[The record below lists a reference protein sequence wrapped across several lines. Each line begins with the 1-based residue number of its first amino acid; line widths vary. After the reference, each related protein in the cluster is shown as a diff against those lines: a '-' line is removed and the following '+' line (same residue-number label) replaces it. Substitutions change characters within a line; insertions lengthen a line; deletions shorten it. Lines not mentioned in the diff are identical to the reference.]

1 MKILQLCHKTPLPA
15 IDGGC
20 IAINNIT
27 QCLLDSGLDVKVLA
41 VATPKHPFVVSAYS
55 RDYLIK
61 TRFESVYIDTT
72 PHKWE
77 AMKTLFT
84 GRSYQISRFYHKNM
98 ASKLT
103 ETLKK
108 EAFDIVHIE
117 SIYMAP
123 YIPLIRKYSNA
134 KILMRLHNIEH
145 QIWERLSENERN
157 PIMKL
162 AYRVNAHQLKRVER
176 KILHEVDGYMPI
188 SEPDHQYFHATA
200 PNVPGMVIPFGINVD
215 NYDMEDD
222 DYIATDQPT
231 LFHLGSMNWS
241 PNVEGIEWFLDE
253 VWPEIVAAHPNLTF
267 TLAGHDIPDSIR
279 NRNDKNVI
287 VLGSIPNANEF
298 MMDYD
303 IMVVPLLSG
312 SGIRI
317 KIVEAM
323 ALGRVVI
330 TTSIG
335 AEGLDVQD
343 GKHLFIANTP
353 EEFVAVVNKCV
364 AMPDLCSIIS
374 ENAQHYIS
382 VHHNNAVIAQQITEF
397 YHQVSGKE

>member
-27 QCLLDSGLDVKVLA
+27 QCLLDSGMDVKVVA
-41 VATPKHPFVVSAYS
+41 VATPKHPFMVSAFS
-55 RDYLIK
+55 KSYLEK

-72 PHKWE
+72 PHKIE
-77 AMKTLFT
+77 ALKTLFT
-84 GRSYQISRFYHKNM
+84 GNSYQISRFYHKNM
-98 ASKLT
+98 VNKLT
-103 ETLKK
+103 QILKSET
-108 EAFDIVHIE
+108 FDIIHIE

-123 YIPLIRKYSNA
+123 YIPLIRKYSKA

-145 QIWERLSENERN
+145 QIWERLSENEHN
-157 PIMKL
+157 PVMKL
-162 AYRVNAHQLKRVER
+162 AYKVNAHQLRRVER
-176 KILHEVDGYMPI
+176 KILQEVDGYMSI
-188 SEPDHQYFHATA
+188 SEPDYQYFHDTM
-200 PNVPGMVIPFGINVD
+200 PNVPGVVIPFGINVD

-222 DYIATDQPT
+222 DYIATDHPS

-253 VWPEIVAAHPNLTF
+253 VWSDILTAHPDLTF

-279 NRNDKNVI
+279 NRQDKNVT
-287 VLGSIPNANEF
+287 VVGAVPDANEF
-298 MMDYD
+298 MMDHD

-364 AMPDLCSIIS
+364 SMPDICSIIS

-382 VHHNNAVIAQQITEF
+382 VNHNNAVIAQKIIDF
-397 YHQVSGKE
+397 YQKIIG

>member
-1 MKILQLCHKTPLPA
+1 MKILQLCHKSPLPT

-20 IAINNIT
+20 IAIHNIT
-27 QCLLDSGLDVKVLA
+27 KCLLESGMDVKVVA
-41 VATPKHPFVVSAYS
+41 VATPKHPYVVSAFS
-55 RDYLIK
+55 KSYLTK
-61 TRFESVYIDTT
+61 TRFESVFIDTT
-72 PHKWE
+72 PHKIE
-77 AMKTLFT
+77 ALKTLFT
-84 GRSYQISRFYHKNM
+84 GKSYQIERFYHKNM

-103 ETLKK
+103 EILKG
-108 EAFDIVHIE
+108 EDFDIIHVE

-123 YIPLIRKYSNA
+123 YIPLLRKYSKA
-134 KILMRLHNIEH
+134 KILLRLHNIEH
-145 QIWERLSENERN
+145 QIWERLSENEHN

-176 KILHEVDGYMPI
+176 RILHEVDGYMSI
-188 SEPDHQYFHATA
+188 SEPDYQYFHETA
-200 PNVPGMVIPFGINVD
+200 PDVPGIVIPFGLDVD
-215 NYDMEDD
+215 NYDLEDD

-241 PNVEGIEWFLDE
+241 PNVEGILWFLEE
-253 VWPEIVAAHPNLTF
+253 VWPEILLAHPDLTF

-279 NRNDKNVI
+279 NRHDTTVT
-287 VLGSIPNANEF
+287 VMGAVPNANEF

-353 EEFVAVVNKCV
+353 EEFVSVINKCV

-382 VHHNNAVIAQQITEF
+382 VHHNNVVISNQLEDF
-397 YHQVSGKE
+397 YQNILNLR

>member
-27 QCLLDSGLDVKVLA
+27 QCLLDSGMDVKVVA
-41 VATPKHPFVVSAYS
+41 VATPKHPFMVSAFS
-55 RDYLIK
+55 KSYLEK

-72 PHKWE
+72 PHKIE
-77 AMKTLFT
+77 ALKTLFT
-84 GRSYQISRFYHKNM
+84 GNSYQISRFYHKNM
-98 ASKLT
+98 VNKLT
-103 ETLKK
+103 QILKSET
-108 EAFDIVHIE
+108 FDIIHIE

-123 YIPLIRKYSNA
+123 YIPLIRKYSKA

-145 QIWERLSENERN
+145 QIWERLSENEHN
-157 PIMKL
+157 PVMKL
-162 AYRVNAHQLKRVER
+162 AYKVNAHQLRRVER
-176 KILHEVDGYMPI
+176 KILQEVDGYMSI
-188 SEPDHQYFHATA
+188 SEPDYQYFHDTM
-200 PNVPGMVIPFGINVD
+200 PNVPGVVIPFGINVD

-222 DYIATDQPT
+222 DYIATDHPS

-253 VWPEIVAAHPNLTF
+253 VWPDILTAHSDLTF

-279 NRNDKNVI
+279 NRQDKNVT
-287 VLGSIPNANEF
+287 VVGAVPDANEF
-298 MMDYD
+298 MMDHD

-364 AMPDLCSIIS
+364 SMPDICSIIS

-382 VHHNNAVIAQQITEF
+382 VNHNNAVIAQKIIDF
-397 YHQVSGKE
+397 YQKIIG

>member
-1 MKILQLCHKTPLPA
+1 MKILQICHKTPLPA

-20 IAINNIT
+20 IAIHNIT
-27 QCLLDSGLDVKVLA
+27 QCLLDSEGVEVKVVA
-41 VATPKHPFVVSAYS
+41 VATPKHPYVVSAFS
-55 RDYLIK
+55 KSYLER
-61 TRFESVYIDTT
+61 TRFESVFIDTT
-72 PHKWE
+72 PHKLE
-77 AMKTLFT
+77 ALKTLFT
-84 GRSYQISRFYHKNM
+84 GKSYQISRFYHKNM
-98 ASKLT
+98 VAKLT
-103 ETLKK
+103 QILKNET
-108 EAFDIVHIE
+108 FDIIHIE

-123 YIPLIRKYSNA
+123 YIPLLRKYSKA
-134 KILMRLHNIEH
+134 KILLRLHNIEH

-162 AYRVNAHQLKRVER
+162 AYRVNAHQLRRVER
-176 KILHEVDGYMPI
+176 KILHEVDGYMSI
-188 SEPDHQYFHATA
+188 SAPDYQYFHETT
-200 PNVPGMVIPFGINVD
+200 PTVPGDVIPFGINVD
-215 NYDMEDD
+215 DYDMEDD
-222 DYIATDQPT
+222 DYIATDHPS

-241 PNVEGIEWFLDE
+241 PNVEGILWFLDE
-253 VWPEIVAAHPNLTF
+253 VWPEMLAVHPSLTF

-279 NRNDKNVI
+279 NRHDQNVT
-287 VLGSIPNANEF
+287 VLGAVPNANEF
-298 MMDYD
+298 MTDHD
-303 IMVVPLLSG
+303 IMIVPLLSG

-382 VHHNNAVIAQQITEF
+382 VHHNNAVIARKIIDF
-397 YHQVSGKE
+397 YQKIIG

>member
-20 IAINNIT
+20 IAIHNIT
-27 QCLLDSGLDVKVLA
+27 QCLLDSGMEVKVVA
-41 VATPKHPFVVSAYS
+41 VATPKHPYVVSAYS
-55 RDYLIK
+55 KSYLNN
-61 TRFESVYIDTT
+61 TRFESVFIDTT
-72 PHKWE
+72 PHKVE
-77 AMKTLFT
+77 ALKTLFT
-84 GRSYQISRFYHKNM
+84 GKSYQIGRFYHKNM
-98 ASKLT
+98 AAKLT
-103 ETLKK
+103 EILKR
-108 EAFDIVHIE
+108 EDFDIIHIE

-123 YIPLIRKYSNA
+123 YIPLLRKYSKA
-134 KILMRLHNIEH
+134 KILLRLHNIEH

-157 PIMKL
+157 PFLKL
-162 AYRVNAHQLKRVER
+162 AYRINAHQLKRVER
-176 KILHEVDGYMPI
+176 RILHEVDGYMSI
-188 SEPDHQYFHATA
+188 SEPDYQYFHETA
-200 PNVPGMVIPFGINVD
+200 PSVPGVVIPFGINVD

-222 DYIATDQPT
+222 DYIATDHPL

-241 PNVEGIEWFLDE
+241 PNVEGILWFLEE
-253 VWPEIVAAHPNLTF
+253 VWPEILSSHPDLTF

-279 NRNDKNVI
+279 NRHDPNVT
-287 VLGSIPNANEF
+287 VLGAVPNANEF

-353 EEFVAVVNKCV
+353 EEFVAVINKCV

-382 VHHNNAVIAQQITEF
+382 VHHNNTVISQQLKDF
-397 YHQVSGKE
+397 YQKIMNLR

>member
-20 IAINNIT
+20 IAIHNIT
-27 QCLLDSGLDVKVLA
+27 QCLLDSGMDVKVVA
-41 VATPKHPFVVSAYS
+41 VATPKHPYVVSAFS
-55 RDYLIK
+55 KSYLTQ

-72 PHKWE
+72 PHKIE
-77 AMKTLFT
+77 ALKTLFT
-84 GRSYQISRFYHKNM
+84 GKSYHISRFYNKNM
-98 ASKLT
+98 VTKLT
-103 ETLKK
+103 QILKSET
-108 EAFDIVHIE
+108 FDIIHIE
-117 SIYMAP
+117 SIYMAS
-123 YIPLIRKYSNA
+123 YIPLIRKYSQA
-134 KILMRLHNIEH
+134 KILLRLHNIEH

-162 AYRVNAHQLKRVER
+162 AYRVNASQLRRVER
-176 KILHEVDGYMPI
+176 KILYEVDGYMSI
-188 SEPDHQYFHATA
+188 SEPDFRYFHETA
-200 PNVPGMVIPFGINVD
+200 PDVPGIVIPFGINVD
-215 NYDMEDD
+215 HYDRDD
-222 DYIATDQPT
+222 DDFIAKDHPS

-241 PNVEGIEWFLDE
+241 PNVEGILWFLDE
-253 VWPEIVAAHPNLTF
+253 VWPEILVAHPDLTF
-267 TLAGHDIPDSIR
+267 TLAGHDIPASIR
-279 NRNDKNVI
+279 DRHDPNVT
-287 VLGSIPNANEF
+287 VVGAVPDANEF
-298 MMDYD
+298 MTDHD

-353 EEFVAVVNKCV
+353 EEFVSVVNKCV
-364 AMPDLCSIIS
+364 MMPDLCSIIS

-382 VHHNNAVIAQQITEF
+382 VNHNNAVIAQKISDF
-397 YHQVSGKE
+397 YQKIIG

>member
-27 QCLLDSGLDVKVLA
+27 QCLLDSGMDVKVVA
-41 VATPKHPFVVSAYS
+41 VATPKHPYMVSAFS
-55 RDYLIK
+55 KTYLEK
-61 TRFESVYIDTT
+61 TRFESIYIDTT
-72 PHKWE
+72 PHKIE
-77 AMKTLFT
+77 ALKTLFT
-84 GRSYQISRFYHKNM
+84 GKSYQISRFYHKNM
-98 ASKLT
+98 VNKLT
-103 ETLKK
+103 QILKCET
-108 EAFDIVHIE
+108 FDIIHIE

-123 YIPLIRKYSNA
+123 YIPLIRKYSKA

-145 QIWERLSENERN
+145 QIWERLSENEHN
-157 PIMKL
+157 PVMKL
-162 AYRVNAHQLKRVER
+162 AYKVNAHQLRRVER
-176 KILHEVDGYMPI
+176 KILQEVDGYMSI
-188 SEPDHQYFHATA
+188 SEPDYQYFNNTM
-200 PNVPGMVIPFGINVD
+200 PNVPGIVIPFGINVD

-222 DYIATDQPT
+222 DYIATDHPS

-253 VWPEIVAAHPNLTF
+253 VWPEILVAHPDLTF
-267 TLAGHDIPDSIR
+267 TLAGHDIPENIR
-279 NRNDKNVI
+279 NRQDKNVT
-287 VLGSIPNANEF
+287 VVGAVPDANEF
-298 MMDYD
+298 MMDHD

-353 EEFVAVVNKCV
+353 EEFVSVVNKCV
-364 AMPDLCSIIS
+364 SMPDICSIIS

-382 VHHNNAVIAQQITEF
+382 VNHNNAVIAQRIIDF
-397 YHQVSGKE
+397 YQKIIG

>member
-1 MKILQLCHKTPLPA
+1 MKILQLCHKTPLPT

-20 IAINNIT
+20 IAIHNIT
-27 QCLLDSGLDVKVLA
+27 QCLLDSGMEVKVVA
-41 VATPKHPFVVSAYS
+41 VATPKHPFVISAFS
-55 RDYLIK
+55 QSYLTK
-61 TRFESVYIDTT
+61 TRFESVFIDTT
-72 PHKWE
+72 PHKIE
-77 AMKTLFT
+77 AIKTLFT
-84 GRSYQISRFYHKNM
+84 GKSYQISRFYHKNM
-98 ASKLT
+98 ANKLI
-103 ETLKK
+103 EILKR
-108 EAFDIVHIE
+108 EDFDIIHIE

-123 YIPLIRKYSNA
+123 YIPLLRKHSKA

-162 AYRVNAHQLKRVER
+162 AYRVNARQLLHVER
-176 KILHEVDGYMPI
+176 KILHEIDGYMSI
-188 SEPDHQYFHATA
+188 SEPDYRFFHETV
-200 PNVPGMVIPFGINVD
+200 PQVPGIVIPFGINVD
-215 NYDMEDD
+215 NYEMEDD
-222 DYIATDQPT
+222 DFIATDHPT

-253 VWPEIVAAHPNLTF
+253 VWPGIHAAHPELTF
-267 TLAGHDIPDSIR
+267 TLAGHDIPEKLKQREDP
-279 NRNDKNVI
+279 NVE
-287 VLGSIPNANEF
+287 VVGAVPDANEF

-335 AEGLDVQD
+335 AEGLDVQN

-353 EEFVAVVNKCV
+353 EEFVAVINKCV
-364 AMPDLCSIIS
+364 SMPDLCTIIS

-382 VHHNNAVIAQQITEF
+382 VHHNNTVIAQKITDF
-397 YHQVSGKE
+397 YQKVLAK

>member
-27 QCLLDSGLDVKVLA
+27 QCLLDSGVDVKVVA
-41 VATPKHPFVVSAYS
+41 VATPKHPYMVSAFS
-55 RDYLIK
+55 KTYLEK
-61 TRFESVYIDTT
+61 TRFESIYIDTT
-72 PHKWE
+72 PHKIE
-77 AMKTLFT
+77 ALKTLFT
-84 GRSYQISRFYHKNM
+84 GKSYQISRFYHKNM
-98 ASKLT
+98 VNKLT
-103 ETLKK
+103 QILKCET
-108 EAFDIVHIE
+108 FDIIHIE

-123 YIPLIRKYSNA
+123 YIPLIRKYSKA

-145 QIWERLSENERN
+145 QIWERLSENEHN
-157 PIMKL
+157 PVMKL
-162 AYRVNAHQLKRVER
+162 AYKVNAHQLRRVER
-176 KILHEVDGYMPI
+176 KILQEVDGYMSI
-188 SEPDHQYFHATA
+188 SEPDYQYFNNTM
-200 PNVPGMVIPFGINVD
+200 PNVPGIVIPFGINVD

-222 DYIATDQPT
+222 DYIATDHPS

-253 VWPEIVAAHPNLTF
+253 VWPEILVAHPDLTF
-267 TLAGHDIPDSIR
+267 TLAGHDIPENIR
-279 NRNDKNVI
+279 NRQDKNVT
-287 VLGSIPNANEF
+287 VVGAVPDANEF
-298 MMDYD
+298 MMDHD

-353 EEFVAVVNKCV
+353 EEFVSVVNKCV
-364 AMPDLCSIIS
+364 SMPDICSIIS

-382 VHHNNAVIAQQITEF
+382 VNHNNAVIAQRIIDF
-397 YHQVSGKE
+397 YQKIIG

>member
-20 IAINNIT
+20 IAIHNIT
-27 QCLLDSGLDVKVLA
+27 QCLLNSGADVKVLA
-41 VATPKHPFVVSAYS
+41 VATPKHPYVVSAYS
-55 RDYLIK
+55 KSYLEK

-72 PHKWE
+72 PHKIE
-77 AMKTLFT
+77 ALKTLFT
-84 GRSYQISRFYHKNM
+84 GNSYQISRFYSKNM
-98 ASKLT
+98 ATKLS

-108 EAFDIVHIE
+108 EDFDIVHIE

-123 YIPLIRKYSNA
+123 YIPLIRKLSKA

-176 KILHEVDGYMPI
+176 KILHGVDGYMSI
-188 SEPDHQYFHATA
+188 SEPDYNYFHEAF
-200 PNVPGMVIPFGINVD
+200 PNVPGTVIPFGINLD
-215 NYDMEDD
+215 NYELEED
-222 DYIATDQPT
+222 DYIATDHPE
-231 LFHLGSMNWS
+231 LFHIGSMNWS
-241 PNVEGIEWFLDE
+241 PNVEGILWFLEE
-253 VWPEIVAAHPNLTF
+253 VWPDILAAHPDLTF
-267 TLAGHDIPDSIR
+267 TLAGHDIPESIR
-279 NRNDKNVI
+279 SRHDRNVNV
-287 VLGSIPNANEF
+287 VGSVPNANEF
-298 MMDYD
+298 MAEHD
-303 IMVVPLLSG
+303 IMIVPLLSG

-323 ALGRVVI
+323 ALGKVVI

-343 GKHLFIANTP
+343 GKHLFIADTP
-353 EEFVAVVNKCV
+353 EEFVAVINKCV
-364 AMPDLCSIIS
+364 AMPDICSIIS

-382 VHHNNAVIAQQITEF
+382 VHHNNAVIAQQIMDF
-397 YHQVSGKE
+397 YQKVTNKQ

>member
-27 QCLLDSGLDVKVLA
+27 QCLLDSGMDVKVVA
-41 VATPKHPFVVSAYS
+41 VATPKHPFMVSAFS
-55 RDYLIK
+55 KSYLEK

-72 PHKWE
+72 PHKIE
-77 AMKTLFT
+77 ALKTLFT
-84 GRSYQISRFYHKNM
+84 GNSYQISRFYHKIMVN
-98 ASKLT
+98 KLT
-103 ETLKK
+103 QILKSET
-108 EAFDIVHIE
+108 FDIIHIE

-123 YIPLIRKYSNA
+123 YIPLIRKYSKA

-145 QIWERLSENERN
+145 QIWERLSENEHN
-157 PIMKL
+157 PVMKL
-162 AYRVNAHQLKRVER
+162 AYKVNAHQLRRVER
-176 KILHEVDGYMPI
+176 KILQEVDGYMSI
-188 SEPDHQYFHATA
+188 SEPDYQYFHDTM
-200 PNVPGMVIPFGINVD
+200 PNVPGVVIPFGINVD

-222 DYIATDQPT
+222 DYIATDHPS

-253 VWPEIVAAHPNLTF
+253 VWPDILTAHPDLTF

-279 NRNDKNVI
+279 NRQDKNVT
-287 VLGSIPNANEF
+287 VVGAVPDANEF
-298 MMDYD
+298 MMDHD

-364 AMPDLCSIIS
+364 SMPDICSIIS

-382 VHHNNAVIAQQITEF
+382 VNHNNAVIAQKIIDF
-397 YHQVSGKE
+397 YQKIIG

>member
-1 MKILQLCHKTPLPA
+1 MKILQLCHKTPLPS

-27 QCLLDSGLDVKVLA
+27 QCLLDSGVDVKVVA
-41 VATPKHPFVVSAYS
+41 VATPKHPFMVSAFS
-55 RDYLIK
+55 KTYLEK

-72 PHKWE
+72 PHKIE
-77 AMKTLFT
+77 ALKTLFT
-84 GRSYQISRFYHKNM
+84 GKSYQISRFYHKNM
-98 ASKLT
+98 VNKLVQILKS
-103 ETLKK
+103 ET
-108 EAFDIVHIE
+108 FDIVHIE

-123 YIPLIRKYSNA
+123 YISLIRKYSKA

-145 QIWERLSENERN
+145 QIWVRLSENERN
-157 PIMKL
+157 PVMKL
-162 AYRVNAHQLKRVER
+162 AYRVNAHQLRRVER
-176 KILHEVDGYMPI
+176 KILQEVDGYMPI
-188 SEPDHQYFHATA
+188 SEPDYQYFHNTM
-200 PNVPGMVIPFGINVD
+200 PNVPGVVVPFGINVD

-222 DYIATDQPT
+222 DYIATDHPS

-253 VWPEIVAAHPNLTF
+253 VWPEILVAHPELTF
-267 TLAGHDIPDSIR
+267 TLAGHEIPERIR
-279 NRNDKNVI
+279 NRKDKNVI
-287 VLGSIPNANEF
+287 VVGAVPDANEF
-298 MMDYD
+298 MMDHD

-353 EEFVAVVNKCV
+353 EEFVSVVNKCV
-364 AMPDLCSIIS
+364 QMPDLCSIIS

-382 VHHNNAVIAQQITEF
+382 VNHNNAVIAQRIIDF
-397 YHQVSGKE
+397 YQKVIG

>member
-20 IAINNIT
+20 IAIHNIT
-27 QCLLDSGLDVKVLA
+27 QCLLDSGMEVKVLA
-41 VATPKHPFVVSAYS
+41 VATPKHPFVVTAYS
-55 RDYLIK
+55 KDYLKK

-72 PHKWE
+72 PHKIE
-77 AMKTLFT
+77 ALRTLFT
-84 GRSYQISRFYHKNM
+84 GNSYQISRFYHKNM
-98 ASKLT
+98 VAKLT
-103 ETLKK
+103 EVLKN
-108 EAFDIVHIE
+108 EDFDIIHVE

-123 YIPLIRKYSNA
+123 YIPLLRRLSRA
-134 KILMRLHNIEH
+134 KILLRLHNIEH
-145 QIWERLSENERN
+145 LIWERLSENEHN
-157 PIMKL
+157 PFEKL

-176 KILHEVDGYMPI
+176 KILREVDGYMSI
-188 SEPDHQYFHATA
+188 SEPDYQYFHNTA
-200 PNVPGMVIPFGINVD
+200 PNVPGVVIPFGINVD
-215 NYDMEDD
+215 DYDMEDD
-222 DYIATDQPT
+222 DYIATDRPE

-253 VWPEIVAAHPNLTF
+253 VWPEILAAHPDLTF
-267 TLAGHDIPDSIR
+267 TLAGHDIPERIR
-279 NRNDKNVI
+279 NRHDPNVI
-287 VLGSIPNANEF
+287 VVGSVPNANEF

-323 ALGRVVI
+323 ALGRIVI
-330 TTSIG
+330 TTTIG

-353 EEFVAVVNKCV
+353 EEFVAIVNKCV
-364 AMPDLCSIIS
+364 AMPDLCTIIS

-382 VHHNNAVIAQQITEF
+382 MHHNNTVIAQQIKDF
-397 YHQVSGKE
+397 YEQVSGK

>member
-15 IDGGC
+15 IDGGY

-27 QCLLDSGLDVKVLA
+27 QCLLDSGMDVKVVA
-41 VATPKHPFVVSAYS
+41 VATPKHPFMVSAFS
-55 RDYLIK
+55 KSYLEK

-72 PHKWE
+72 PHKIE
-77 AMKTLFT
+77 ALKTLFT
-84 GRSYQISRFYHKNM
+84 GNSYQISRFYHKNM
-98 ASKLT
+98 VNKLT
-103 ETLKK
+103 QILKSET
-108 EAFDIVHIE
+108 FDIIHIE

-123 YIPLIRKYSNA
+123 YIPLIRKYSKA

-145 QIWERLSENERN
+145 QIWERLSENEHN
-157 PIMKL
+157 PVMKL
-162 AYRVNAHQLKRVER
+162 AYKVNAHQLRRVER
-176 KILHEVDGYMPI
+176 KILQEVDGYMSI
-188 SEPDHQYFHATA
+188 SEPDYQYFHDTM
-200 PNVPGMVIPFGINVD
+200 PNVPGVVIPFGINVD

-222 DYIATDQPT
+222 DYIATDHPS

-253 VWPEIVAAHPNLTF
+253 VWPDILTAHPDLTF

-279 NRNDKNVI
+279 NRQDKNVT
-287 VLGSIPNANEF
+287 VVGAVPDANEF
-298 MMDYD
+298 MMDHD

-364 AMPDLCSIIS
+364 SMPDICSIIS

-382 VHHNNAVIAQQITEF
+382 VNHNNAVIAQKIIDF
-397 YHQVSGKE
+397 YQKIIG

>member
-1 MKILQLCHKTPLPA
+1 MKILQLCHKPPLPT

-20 IAINNIT
+20 IAIHNIT
-27 QCLLDSGLDVKVLA
+27 QCLLDSGMDVKVLA
-41 VATPKHPFVVSAYS
+41 VSTPKHPFVISAYS
-55 RDYLIK
+55 QSYLTK
-61 TRFESVYIDTT
+61 TRFETVFIDTT
-72 PHKWE
+72 PHKIE
-77 AMKTLFT
+77 ALKTLFT
-84 GRSYQISRFYHKNM
+84 GKSYQINRFYSKNM
-98 ASKLT
+98 ANKLL
-103 ETLKK
+103 EILKK
-108 EAFDIVHIE
+108 EDFDIIHIE

-123 YIPLIRKYSNA
+123 YIPLIRKHSKA

-145 QIWERLSENERN
+145 QIWERLSENVHN

-162 AYRVNAHQLKRVER
+162 AYRVNANQLQRVEK
-176 KILHEVDGYMPI
+176 KILHELDGYMPI
-188 SEPDHQYFHATA
+188 SEPDYQYFHETA
-200 PNVPGMVIPFGINVD
+200 PDVPGIVIPFGINVD
-215 NYDMEDD
+215 NYEMEDD
-222 DYIATDQPT
+222 DFIATDEPA

-253 VWPEIVAAHPNLTF
+253 VWPEIHAAHPKLTF
-267 TLAGHDIPDSIR
+267 TLAGHDIPER
-279 NRNDKNVI
+279 LKQRNDPNVE
-287 VLGSIPNANEF
+287 VVGAVPNANEF

-330 TTSIG
+330 TTTIG

-353 EEFVAVVNKCV
+353 EEFVAVINKCV

-382 VHHNNAVIAQQITEF
+382 VNHNNTVIAQRITDF
-397 YHQVSGKE
+397 YQQVSAK

>member
-27 QCLLDSGLDVKVLA
+27 QCLLDSGMDVKVVA
-41 VATPKHPFVVSAYS
+41 VATPKHPFMVSAFS
-55 RDYLIK
+55 KSYLAK

-72 PHKWE
+72 PHKIE
-77 AMKTLFT
+77 ALKTLFT
-84 GRSYQISRFYHKNM
+84 GKSYQISRFYHKNM
-98 ASKLT
+98 VNKLT
-103 ETLKK
+103 QILKSET
-108 EAFDIVHIE
+108 FDIIHIE

-123 YIPLIRKYSNA
+123 YIPLIRKYSKA

-145 QIWERLSENERN
+145 QIWVRLSENEHN
-157 PIMKL
+157 PVMKL
-162 AYRVNAHQLKRVER
+162 AYRVNAHQLRRVER
-176 KILHEVDGYMPI
+176 KILQEVDGYMSI
-188 SEPDHQYFHATA
+188 SEPDYQYFNNTM
-200 PNVPGMVIPFGINVD
+200 PNVPGIVIPFGINVD

-222 DYIATDQPT
+222 DYIATDHPS

-253 VWPEIVAAHPNLTF
+253 VWPDILTAHPDLTF

-279 NRNDKNVI
+279 NRQDKNVT
-287 VLGSIPNANEF
+287 VVGAVPDANEF
-298 MMDYD
+298 MMDHD

-364 AMPDLCSIIS
+364 SMPDICSIIS

-382 VHHNNAVIAQQITEF
+382 VNHNNAVIAQKIIDF
-397 YHQVSGKE
+397 YQKIIG

>member
-27 QCLLDSGLDVKVLA
+27 QCLLDSGMDVKVVA
-41 VATPKHPFVVSAYS
+41 VATPKHPFMVSAFS
-55 RDYLIK
+55 KSYLAK

-72 PHKWE
+72 PHKIE
-77 AMKTLFT
+77 ALKTLFT
-84 GRSYQISRFYHKNM
+84 GKSYQISRFYHKNM
-98 ASKLT
+98 VNKLT
-103 ETLKK
+103 QILKSET
-108 EAFDIVHIE
+108 FDIIHIE

-123 YIPLIRKYSNA
+123 YIPLIRKYSKA

-145 QIWERLSENERN
+145 QIWVRLSENEHN
-157 PIMKL
+157 PVMKL
-162 AYRVNAHQLKRVER
+162 AYRVNAHQLRRVER
-176 KILHEVDGYMPI
+176 KILQEVDGYMSI
-188 SEPDHQYFHATA
+188 SEPDYQYFNNTM
-200 PNVPGMVIPFGINVD
+200 PNVPGIVIPFGINVD

-222 DYIATDQPT
+222 DYIATDHPS

-253 VWPEIVAAHPNLTF
+253 VWPEILTAHPDLTF
-267 TLAGHDIPDSIR
+267 TLAGHDIPESIR
-279 NRNDKNVI
+279 NRQDKNVM
-287 VLGSIPNANEF
+287 VVGAVPDANEF
-298 MMDYD
+298 MMDHD

-364 AMPDLCSIIS
+364 SMPDICSIIS

-382 VHHNNAVIAQQITEF
+382 VNHNNAVIAQKIIDF
-397 YHQVSGKE
+397 YQKIIG

>member
-27 QCLLDSGLDVKVLA
+27 QCLLDSGVDVKVVA
-41 VATPKHPFVVSAYS
+41 VATPKHPYMVSAFS
-55 RDYLIK
+55 KTYLEK

-72 PHKWE
+72 PHKIE
-77 AMKTLFT
+77 ALKTLFT
-84 GRSYQISRFYHKNM
+84 GKSYQISRFYHKNM
-98 ASKLT
+98 VNKLT
-103 ETLKK
+103 QILKCET
-108 EAFDIVHIE
+108 FDIIHIE

-123 YIPLIRKYSNA
+123 YIPLIRKYSKA

-145 QIWERLSENERN
+145 QIWERLSENEHN
-157 PIMKL
+157 PVMKL
-162 AYRVNAHQLKRVER
+162 AYKVNAHQLRRVER
-176 KILHEVDGYMPI
+176 KILQEVDGYMSI
-188 SEPDHQYFHATA
+188 SEPDYQYFNNTM
-200 PNVPGMVIPFGINVD
+200 PNVPGIVIPFGINVD

-222 DYIATDQPT
+222 DYIATDHPS

-253 VWPEIVAAHPNLTF
+253 VWPEILVAHPDLTF
-267 TLAGHDIPDSIR
+267 TLAGHDIPENIR
-279 NRNDKNVI
+279 NRQDKNVT
-287 VLGSIPNANEF
+287 VVGAVPDANEF
-298 MMDYD
+298 MMDHD

-353 EEFVAVVNKCV
+353 EEFVSVVNKCV
-364 AMPDLCSIIS
+364 SMPDICSIIS

-382 VHHNNAVIAQQITEF
+382 VNHNNAVIAQRIIDF
-397 YHQVSGKE
+397 YQKIIG

>member
-27 QCLLDSGLDVKVLA
+27 QCLLDSGMDVKVVA
-41 VATPKHPFVVSAYS
+41 VATPKHPFMVSAFS
-55 RDYLIK
+55 KSYLEK

-72 PHKWE
+72 PHKIE
-77 AMKTLFT
+77 ALKTLFT
-84 GRSYQISRFYHKNM
+84 GNSYQISRFYHKNM
-98 ASKLT
+98 VNKLT
-103 ETLKK
+103 QILKSET
-108 EAFDIVHIE
+108 FDIIHIE

-123 YIPLIRKYSNA
+123 YIPLIRKYSKA

-145 QIWERLSENERN
+145 QIWERLSENEHN
-157 PIMKL
+157 PVMKL
-162 AYRVNAHQLKRVER
+162 AYKVNAHQLRRVER
-176 KILHEVDGYMPI
+176 KILLEVDGYMSI
-188 SEPDHQYFHATA
+188 SEPDYQYFHDTM
-200 PNVPGMVIPFGINVD
+200 PNLPGVVIPFGINVD

-222 DYIATDQPT
+222 DYIATDHPS

-253 VWPEIVAAHPNLTF
+253 VWPDILTAHPDLTF

-279 NRNDKNVI
+279 NRQDKNVT
-287 VLGSIPNANEF
+287 VVGAVPDANEF
-298 MMDYD
+298 MMDHD

-364 AMPDLCSIIS
+364 SMPDICSIIS

-382 VHHNNAVIAQQITEF
+382 VNHNNAVIAQKIIDF
-397 YHQVSGKE
+397 YQKIIG

>member
-27 QCLLDSGLDVKVLA
+27 QCLLDSGMDVKVVA
-41 VATPKHPFVVSAYS
+41 VATPKHPFMVSAFS
-55 RDYLIK
+55 KSYLAK

-72 PHKWE
+72 PHKIE
-77 AMKTLFT
+77 ALKTLFT
-84 GRSYQISRFYHKNM
+84 GKSYQISRFYHKNM
-98 ASKLT
+98 VNKLT
-103 ETLKK
+103 QILKSET
-108 EAFDIVHIE
+108 FDIIHIE

-123 YIPLIRKYSNA
+123 YIPLIRKYSKA

-145 QIWERLSENERN
+145 QIWVRLSENEHN
-157 PIMKL
+157 PVMKL
-162 AYRVNAHQLKRVER
+162 AYRVNAHQLRRVER
-176 KILHEVDGYMPI
+176 KILQEVDGYMSI
-188 SEPDHQYFHATA
+188 SEPDYQYFNNTM
-200 PNVPGMVIPFGINVD
+200 PNVPGIVIPFGINVD

-222 DYIATDQPT
+222 DYIATDHPS

-253 VWPEIVAAHPNLTF
+253 VWPEILVAHPDLTF
-267 TLAGHDIPDSIR
+267 TLAGHDIPENIR
-279 NRNDKNVI
+279 NRQDKNVT
-287 VLGSIPNANEF
+287 VVGAVPDANEF
-298 MMDYD
+298 MMDHD

-353 EEFVAVVNKCV
+353 EEFVSVVNKCV
-364 AMPDLCSIIS
+364 SMPDICSIIS

-382 VHHNNAVIAQQITEF
+382 VNHNNAVIAQRIIDF
-397 YHQVSGKE
+397 YQKIIG

>member
-1 MKILQLCHKTPLPA
+1 LPA

-20 IAINNIT
+20 IAIHNIT
-27 QCLLDSGLDVKVLA
+27 QCLLDSGMEVKVLA
-41 VATPKHPFVVSAYS
+41 VATPKHPFVVTAYS
-55 RDYLIK
+55 KDYLKK

-72 PHKWE
+72 PHKIE
-77 AMKTLFT
+77 ALKTLFT
-84 GRSYQISRFYHKNM
+84 GNSYQISRFYHKNM
-98 ASKLT
+98 VAKLT
-103 ETLKK
+103 EVLKN
-108 EAFDIVHIE
+108 EDFDIIHVE

-123 YIPLIRKYSNA
+123 YIPLLRKLSKA
-134 KILMRLHNIEH
+134 KILLRLHNIEH
-145 QIWERLSENERN
+145 LIWERLSDNEHN
-157 PIMKL
+157 PFKKL

-176 KILHEVDGYMPI
+176 KILREVDGYMSI
-188 SEPDHQYFHATA
+188 SEPDYQYFHNTA
-200 PNVPGMVIPFGINVD
+200 PNLPGVVIPFGINVD
-215 NYDMEDD
+215 DYDMEDD
-222 DYIATDQPT
+222 DYIATDRPE

-253 VWPEIVAAHPNLTF
+253 VWPEILVAHPDLTF
-267 TLAGHDIPDSIR
+267 TLAGHDIPERIR
-279 NRNDKNVI
+279 NRHDPNVI
-287 VLGSIPNANEF
+287 VVGSVPNANEF

-330 TTSIG
+330 TTTIG

-353 EEFVAVVNKCV
+353 EEFVAIVNKCV
-364 AMPDLCSIIS
+364 AMPDLCTIIS

-382 VHHNNAVIAQQITEF
+382 MHHNNTVIAQQIKDF
-397 YHQVSGKE
+397 YEQVSGK

>member
-1 MKILQLCHKTPLPA
+1 MKILQLCHKTPLPS

-27 QCLLDSGLDVKVLA
+27 QCLLDSGVDVKVVA
-41 VATPKHPFVVSAYS
+41 VATPKHPFMVSAFS
-55 RDYLIK
+55 KTYLEK

-72 PHKWE
+72 PHKIE
-77 AMKTLFT
+77 ALKTLFT
-84 GRSYQISRFYHKNM
+84 GKSYQISRFYHKNM
-98 ASKLT
+98 VNKLVQILKS
-103 ETLKK
+103 ET
-108 EAFDIVHIE
+108 FDIVHIE

-123 YIPLIRKYSNA
+123 YISLIRKYSKA

-145 QIWERLSENERN
+145 QIWVRLSENERN
-157 PIMKL
+157 PVMKL
-162 AYRVNAHQLKRVER
+162 AYRVNAHQLRRVER
-176 KILHEVDGYMPI
+176 KILQEVDGYMPI
-188 SEPDHQYFHATA
+188 SEPDYQYFHNTM
-200 PNVPGMVIPFGINVD
+200 PNVPGVVVPFGINVD

-222 DYIATDQPT
+222 DYIATDHPS

-253 VWPEIVAAHPNLTF
+253 VWPEILVAHPELTF
-267 TLAGHDIPDSIR
+267 TLAGHEIPERIR
-279 NRNDKNVI
+279 NRKEKNVI
-287 VLGSIPNANEF
+287 VVGAVPDANEF
-298 MMDYD
+298 MMDHD

-353 EEFVAVVNKCV
+353 EEFVSVVNKCV
-364 AMPDLCSIIS
+364 QMPDLCSIIS

-382 VHHNNAVIAQQITEF
+382 VNHNNAVIAQRIIDF
-397 YHQVSGKE
+397 YQKVIG

>member
-1 MKILQLCHKTPLPA
+1 LTQILK
-15 IDGGC
+15 
-20 IAINNIT
+20 
-27 QCLLDSGLDVKVLA
+27 S
-41 VATPKHPFVVSAYS
+41 
-55 RDYLIK
+55 
-61 TRFESVYIDTT
+61 
-72 PHKWE
+72 
-77 AMKTLFT
+77 
-84 GRSYQISRFYHKNM
+84 
-98 ASKLT
+98 
-103 ETLKK
+103 ET
-108 EAFDIVHIE
+108 FDIIHIE

-123 YIPLIRKYSNA
+123 YIPLIRKYSKA

-145 QIWERLSENERN
+145 QIWERLSENEHN
-157 PIMKL
+157 PVMKL
-162 AYRVNAHQLKRVER
+162 AYKVNAHQLRRVER
-176 KILHEVDGYMPI
+176 KILLEVDGYMSI
-188 SEPDHQYFHATA
+188 SEPDYQYFHDTM
-200 PNVPGMVIPFGINVD
+200 PNVPGVVIPFGINVD

-222 DYIATDQPT
+222 DYIATEQPS

-253 VWPEIVAAHPNLTF
+253 VWPDILTAHPELTF

-279 NRNDKNVI
+279 NRQDKNVT
-287 VLGSIPNANEF
+287 VVGAVPDANEF
-298 MMDYD
+298 MMDHD

-364 AMPDLCSIIS
+364 SMPDICSIIS

-382 VHHNNAVIAQQITEF
+382 VNHNNAVIAQKIIDF
-397 YHQVSGKE
+397 YQKIIG

>member
-1 MKILQLCHKTPLPA
+1 MKILQLCHKTPLPT

-20 IAINNIT
+20 IAIHNIT
-27 QCLLDSGLDVKVLA
+27 QCLMESGMEVKVVA
-41 VATPKHPFVVSAYS
+41 VATPKHPYVVSAFS
-55 RDYLIK
+55 KSYLEK
-61 TRFESVYIDTT
+61 TRFESVFIDTT
-72 PHKWE
+72 PHKVE
-77 AMKTLFT
+77 ALKTLFT
-84 GRSYQISRFYHKNM
+84 GKSYQISRFYHKNM
-98 ASKLT
+98 VTKLT
-103 ETLKK
+103 QILKSET
-108 EAFDIVHIE
+108 FDIIHIE

-123 YIPLIRKYSNA
+123 YIPLIRKYSKA

-145 QIWERLSENERN
+145 QIWERLSENEHN

-162 AYRVNAHQLKRVER
+162 AYRVNAHQLRRVER
-176 KILHEVDGYMPI
+176 KILHEVDGYMSI
-188 SEPDHQYFHATA
+188 SEPDYQYFHETM
-200 PNVPGMVIPFGINVD
+200 PEVPGTVIPFGIDVD

-222 DYIATDQPT
+222 DYIATDHPS

-241 PNVEGIEWFLDE
+241 PNVEGIVWFLEE
-253 VWPEIVAAHPNLTF
+253 VWPEIAAVHPELTF
-267 TLAGHDIPDSIR
+267 TLAGHDIPESIR
-279 NRNDKNVI
+279 NRHDKNVV
-287 VLGSIPNANEF
+287 VLGAVPNANEF
-298 MMDYD
+298 MMDHD

-335 AEGLDVQD
+335 AEGLDVQN

-353 EEFVAVVNKCV
+353 EEFVSVINKCV
-364 AMPDLCSIIS
+364 ATPDLCSIIS

-382 VHHNNAVIAQQITEF
+382 VHHNNAVIAQKIIDF
-397 YHQVSGKE
+397 YQKIIG